1 MIDVNADECVRLTT
15 VLPTLLCGGTE
26 KQVMMLTRR
35 LADDRFAI
43 DVACLKRQGPF
54 VDELLSCGIPIT
66 EYRMSGFCSVGA
78 LRQQVRFA
86 NDLRRNRTQIVHS
99 YGFYGNVFGLAPARV
114 AGVPVTVASIRD
126 RGTYLTPMQR
136 RVQRYACQLADCVLV
151 NAAAVREWLIGDG
164 YHPGNIV
171 TIPNG
176 VDVRSFE
183 RPQDPDWIHRA
194 FGFPAGSPI
203 VAAVS
208 RLAPRK
214 GLEQF
219 IAAAAVVA
227 QRIPAARF
235 LVVGEA
241 NPLQPDYGVEI
252 EALVRACGLSERVTF
267 AGFRDDIPALLAR
280 VSVSVNPSLDEALS
294 NSLLESMAAGVPV
307 VATRVGGT
315 PEALTDGEHGLL
327 VPPDD
332 VPALANAIT
341 NVLENADLAR
351 RLAYAARARVCER
364 YSVDRMVA
372 ATERLYDELLARKA
386 GVRRR
391 PLVPLEGR
399 DISAARLSRRA
410 ARPHAH
416 ISDQTVNTILR

>member
-1 MIDVNADECVRLTT
+1 MIHVHSDDSVRLTT

-43 DVACLKRQGPF
+43 DFACLRRRGPF
-54 VDELLSCGIPIT
+54 VDELLSCRIPIT
-66 EYRMSGFCSVGA
+66 EYRMSGFWSVRA
-78 LRQQVRFA
+78 LLQQVKLA

-99 YGFYGNVFGLAPARV
+99 YGFYGNVFGLAPARA

-126 RGTYLTPMQR
+126 RGPYLTPMQR

-151 NAAAVREWLIGDG
+151 NATAVREWLIADG

-176 VDVRSFE
+176 VDVRLFE
-183 RPQDPDWIHRA
+183 RPHDPEWIHRA

-203 VAAVS
+203 VAVVS

-219 IAAAAVVA
+219 VAAAAVVA

-252 EALVRACGLSERVTF
+252 EELVRARGLSERVTF
-267 AGFRDDIPALLAR
+267 AGFRDDIPALLAS

-327 VPPDD
+327 VPPGD
-332 VPALANAIT
+332 VPALANAMT

-351 RLAYAARARVCER
+351 RLARAGRTRVCEC

-386 GVRRR
+386 GLR
-391 PLVPLEGR
+391 
-399 DISAARLSRRA
+399 RRA
-410 ARPHAH
+410 AAVVPSVDGPVLQSSR
-416 ISDQTVNTILR
+416 

>member
-1 MIDVNADECVRLTT
+1 MRLTT
-15 VLPTLLCGGTE
+15 VLATLLCGGTE
-26 KQVMMLTRR
+26 KQVMTLTRR
-35 LADDRFAI
+35 LAGDHFAI
-43 DVACLKRQGPF
+43 DFACLRRRGPF
-54 VDELLSCGIPIT
+54 VDELQSSGIPVT
-66 EYRMSGFCSVGA
+66 EYQMSGFWTVGA

-86 NDLRRNRTQIVHS
+86 NALRRNRTQIVHS
-99 YGFYGNVFGLAPARV
+99 YGFYGNVFGLAPARA

-136 RVQRYACQLADCVLV
+136 RAQRYACQLADCVLV
-151 NAAAVREWLIGDG
+151 NATAVKEWLIGDG
-164 YHPGNIV
+164 YDAENIA

-183 RPQDPDWIHRA
+183 RPPDAAWLHRA
-194 FGFPAGSPI
+194 FGFPAGTPI
-203 VAAVS
+203 VAVVS

-219 IAAAAVVA
+219 VAAAAIVA

-241 NPLQPDYGVEI
+241 NPLQPGYGVEI
-252 EALVRACGLSERVTF
+252 EALVRARGLSERVTF
-267 AGFRDDIPALLAR
+267 AGFRDDIPAVLAS

-332 VPALANAIT
+332 VPALAEAIT
-341 NVLENADLAR
+341 TVLENADLAR
-351 RLAYAARARVCER
+351 RLASAARARACER
-364 YSVDRMVA
+364 YSVERMVA
-372 ATERLYDELLARKA
+372 ATERLYDDLLARKA
-386 GVRRR
+386 G
-391 PLVPLEGR
+391 LGR
-399 DISAARLSRRA
+399 MPVEHSYCKKLA
-410 ARPHAH
+410 
-416 ISDQTVNTILR
+416 